1 MRRRQWSVAATGL
14 WVLSILLAWL
24 GQGVATFGADNVLAE
39 RKRLVDTSDERVSV
53 LSNGLTVILKVHRTA
68 PVVSVRMYCRTG
80 SIYEQ
85 EYLGAGMSHLF
96 EHLLHGGETTTWS
109 EEESRR
115 ILDEI
120 GGNTNAY
127 TSLALTCYYINTMS
141 DHVGESIDLLG
152 EWLTHPT
159 FPESAFAREREVV
172 QRELERDVDNPD
184 RQLWYLTQE
193 TMFPGHPA
201 RFPVIGHQSI
211 VQKLSN
217 EDIIG
222 YYRRMYVPDNIVI
235 SIAGDIDLNHVMSV
249 VQVKFADFERRR
261 LPTVTL
267 PEVVERTTPITVTKR
282 MKVESAILKLAW
294 PSIPLRHP
302 DLYALDVLSYILTQG
317 ESSRLVRTVRDAGLT
332 FSIDSS
338 SWTPE
343 WGRGVFS
350 ITARLAPDKIEQAR
364 SVILQQIDWMRNE
377 PITSEELRQAQRQK
391 AAEHVFGMQT
401 AEDIAERMAWDY
413 LSTGDV
419 HFSQAYVDQIQ
430 RVTAEQVLEIVRKYL
445 DPQRLATI
453 LVVPEQ
459 APVGLA
465 GPAPVGEP
473 EPIRMIELDNGLRC
487 LIRRDP
493 STPLVAIQAF
503 SIGGVYV
510 EDDKTSGLSRLA
522 AMLAP
527 RGTVTR
533 SAEQIAR
540 FFDSRGGS
548 LVGGSG
554 NNTIFFKSQVLKEDF
569 ALALQVFADM
579 VIRPIF
585 PGEEL
590 ETYRPRQLDAIRRI
604 NETWSSE
611 LFAYFQKNFYDSSPY
626 RLQVVGSEDVV
637 ASATH
642 KDVAEFYHKHV
653 TAANTVLAIFGDV
666 DVREAVSLVHAYFS
680 VMPRGEKTT
689 VNVPD
694 EPALAAD
701 KLLIKQ
707 KSADR
712 QAAGMA
718 IGFSGTTLTN
728 TEDAAPLAVLD
739 TIISGYHLPTGWLHD
754 SLRGGDRS
762 YVYVVH
768 AANRPGISPGCFM
781 IYAACEPDKVNDV
794 YAIITEQLD
803 RARRGQFSEAE
814 LSRAKSIIRTT
825 ESMTRQA
832 NADLAMQAALDELYG
847 LGYDYRSQFIASVE
861 SVTLADVGRV
871 AAKYFATPVVTVVTP
886 APEAVD
892 IGIAPLRIDSDESAG
907 ASE

>member
-1 MRRRQWSVAATGL
+1 MRHRQRLIVFVML
-14 WVLSILLAWL
+14 VWL
-24 GQGVATFGADNVLAE
+24 GQGIVALGDDILTE
-39 RKRLVDTSDERVSV
+39 YKRLVDTSNERVSV

-96 EHLLHGGETTTWS
+96 EHLLHGGETTTRS
-109 EEESRR
+109 EEESGR

-127 TSLALTCYYINTMS
+127 TSLAVTCYYINAMNE
-141 DHVGESIDLLG
+141 HVGEGIDLLG
-152 EWLTHPT
+152 EWLTNPT
-159 FPESAFAREREVV
+159 FPENAFTREREVV
-172 QRELERDVDNPD
+172 QRELERDIDNPD

-201 RFPVIGHQSI
+201 RFPVIGHQAI

-217 EDIIG
+217 EDITG

-235 SIAGDIDLNHVMSV
+235 SIAGDMDLDTVMFV
-249 VQVKFADFERRR
+249 IQLKFASFERKRV
-261 LPTVTL
+261 PTITL
-267 PEVVERTTPITVTKR
+267 PEVPERTTPVTVTKR

-350 ITARLAPDKIEQAR
+350 ITARLAPDKLEQAR
-364 SVILQQIDWMRNE
+364 SAVLQQIDFLRDE
-377 PITSEELRQAQRQK
+377 LVAPEELRQAQRQK

-401 AEDIAERMAWDY
+401 AEDIAERMALDY
-413 LSTGDV
+413 ISTGDV
-419 HFSQAYVDQIQ
+419 HFSRAYVEQIQ
-430 RVTAEQVLEIVRKYL
+430 RVTTDQVRQMVRKYL

-459 APVGLA
+459 APIGLA
-465 GPAPVGEP
+465 TPATAGEP
-473 EPIRMIELDNGLRC
+473 EPVRMIELDNGLRC
-487 LIRRDP
+487 LIRHDP

-503 SIGGVYV
+503 SVGGVYV
-510 EDDKTSGLSRLA
+510 EDEKTNGLSRLVA
-522 AMLAP
+522 TLAS
-527 RGTVTR
+527 RGTASR
-533 SAEQIAR
+533 SADQIAR

-548 LVGGSG
+548 LVGASG
-554 NNTIFFKSQVLKEDF
+554 NNTIYFKSEVLKQDF
-569 ALALQVFADM
+569 AEALRVFADV
-579 VIRPIF
+579 VIRPTF
-585 PGEEL
+585 PEEEL
-590 ETYRPRQLDAIRRI
+590 ETYRPRLLDAIRRVD
-604 NETWSSE
+604 EKWSSE
-611 LFAYFQKNFYDSSPY
+611 LFAYFQKNFYTSSPY
-626 RLQVVGSEDVV
+626 RLQAVGSEEVV

-642 KDVAEFYHKHV
+642 KEVMDFHRSHV
-653 TAANTVLAIFGDV
+653 TGANTVLAIFGDV
-666 DVREAVSLVHAYFS
+666 NVREATSLVHAYFS
-680 VMPRGEKTT
+680 IMPKGEKTE
-689 VNVPD
+689 VEVPD
-694 EPALAAD
+694 EPALATD

-712 QAAGMA
+712 RTTGVA
-718 IGFSGTTLTN
+718 IGFHGTTLTD
-728 TEDAAPLAVLD
+728 TEDAASLAVLD
-739 TIISGYHLPTGWLHD
+739 TIISGYSYPTGWLHD

-768 AANRPGISPGCFM
+768 AMNRPGISPGCFM
-781 IYAACEPDKVNDV
+781 IYAACEPDKVSEV
-794 YAIITEQLD
+794 YGIITEQLD
-803 RARRGQFSEAE
+803 KARDGQFNQAE
-814 LSRAKSIIRTT
+814 LRRAKSIIKTT

-832 NADLAMQAALDELYG
+832 NSDLAMQAALDELYG
-847 LGYDYRSQFIASVE
+847 LGYNYRRQFIANVE
-861 SVTLADVGRV
+861 SVTLADVGRM
-871 AAKYFATPVVTVVTP
+871 AAKYFTTPVVTVVTP
-886 APEAVD
+886 APDAVN
-892 IGIAPLRIDSDESAG
+892 IGVEPLRIDSDESAG
-907 ASE
+907 ESQ